1 MNKCLNALL
10 CLCISG
16 LVACGGSSGGDDDSP
31 GTPSSS
37 SANSS
42 NSLSSSTSSTSSLNS
57 SSSSAN
63 SSGPSAV
70 IGAPQNLSAAPGNAS
85 VRLEWS
91 AVSSADSYHIYYA
104 TEANIQPDN
113 IAAYDNGTWIE
124 NVTPPYQIT
133 ELTNG
138 TTYYFVVT
146 AVDGE
151 MESNPSAE
159 VSTTPSAVDIT
170 RQPTVQEV
178 LVLELVNRARFD
190 PEAEADR
197 YSIDLNQGIN
207 GDPISPARKPPLAFN
222 LELIEAARVHS
233 EWMLDADVFSHT
245 GEGGSSP
252 TQRMDEAGYTFSG
265 SWASGENIAWSGSS
279 GNNIDLT
286 DAASNHHEGLFKSP
300 GHRLNILS
308 TNFREIGIGHKD
320 GYFFADGVNWRASM
334 LTENFARSGSGYFL
348 TGVVYEDADGNGM
361 YSVNEGLSGITITVD
376 GSSHTVFETGAYTV
390 PLANGVYDITVSGDA
405 LGSPVN
411 YTIEV
416 DGANVKFDVI
426 KVGSAVDISAW

>member
-37 SANSS
+37 SSS
-42 NSLSSSTSSTSSLNS
+42 SSSTSSSTS
-57 SSSSAN
+57 SSS
-63 SSGPSAV
+63 V
-70 IGAPQNLSAAPGNAS
+70 FGAPQNLSAAPGNAS
-85 VRLEWS
+85 VTLEWG

-104 TEANIQPDN
+104 TEPNIQPDN

-124 NVTPPYQIT
+124 DVTPPYQIT

-151 MESNPSAE
+151 MESDPSAE
-159 VSTTPSAVDIT
+159 VSTTPSAVDVA
-170 RQPTVQEV
+170 RQPTVYEV

-190 PEAEADR
+190 PEAEAER
-197 YSIDLNQGIN
+197 HAIDLNEDNN
-207 GDPISPARKPPLAFN
+207 GTPISPARKPPLAFN

-265 SWASGENIAWSGSS
+265 AWSSGENIAWRGNSGD
-279 GNNIDLT
+279 NIDLT
-286 DAASNHHEGLFKSP
+286 LAAYEHHEGLFKSV

-308 TNFREIGIGHKD
+308 TDFREIGIGHKD
-320 GYFFADGVNWRASM
+320 GYFFADGTNWRASM

-348 TGVVYEDADGNGM
+348 TGVVYEDADGDDL

-376 GSSHTVFETGAYTV
+376 GSSHAVFETGAYTV

-426 KVGSAVDISAW
+426 KAGSTVDIHTW

>member
-16 LVACGGSSGGDDDSP
+16 LVACGGSSGSDDDSP

-37 SANSS
+37 SSS
-42 NSLSSSTSSTSSLNS
+42 SSSTSSSTS
-57 SSSSAN
+57 SSS
-63 SSGPSAV
+63 V
-70 IGAPQNLSAAPGNAS
+70 FGAPQNLSAAPGNAS
-85 VRLEWS
+85 VTLEWG

-104 TEANIQPDN
+104 TEPNIQPDN

-124 NVTPPYQIT
+124 DVTPPYQIT

-151 MESNPSAE
+151 MESDPSAE
-159 VSTTPSAVDIT
+159 VSTTPSAVDVA
-170 RQPTVQEV
+170 RQPTVYEV

-190 PEAEADR
+190 PEAEAER
-197 YSIDLNQGIN
+197 HAIDLNEDNN
-207 GDPISPARKPPLAFN
+207 GTPISPARKPPLAFN

-265 SWASGENIAWSGSS
+265 AWSSGENIAWRGNSGD
-279 GNNIDLT
+279 NIDLT
-286 DAASNHHEGLFKSP
+286 LATYEHHEGLFKSV

-308 TNFREIGIGHKD
+308 TDFREIGIGHKD
-320 GYFFADGVNWRASM
+320 GYFFADGTNWRASM

-348 TGVVYEDADGNGM
+348 TGVVYEDADGDDL

-376 GSSHTVFETGAYTV
+376 GSSHAVFETGAYTV

-426 KVGSAVDISAW
+426 KVGSAVDIHTW

>member
-37 SANSS
+37 SSS
-42 NSLSSSTSSTSSLNS
+42 SSSTSSSTS
-57 SSSSAN
+57 SSS
-63 SSGPSAV
+63 V
-70 IGAPQNLSAAPGNAS
+70 FGAPQNLSAAPGNAS
-85 VRLEWS
+85 VTLEWG

-124 NVTPPYQIT
+124 DVTPPYQIT

-151 MESNPSAE
+151 MESDPSAE
-159 VSTTPSAVDIT
+159 VSTTPSAVDVA
-170 RQPTVQEV
+170 RQPTVYEV

-190 PEAEADR
+190 PEAEAER
-197 YSIDLNQGIN
+197 HAIDLNEDNN
-207 GDPISPARKPPLAFN
+207 GTPISPARKPPLAFN

-265 SWASGENIAWSGSS
+265 AWSSGENIAWRGNSGD
-279 GNNIDLT
+279 NIDLT
-286 DAASNHHEGLFKSP
+286 LAAYEHHEGLFKSV

-308 TNFREIGIGHKD
+308 TDFREVGIGHKD
-320 GYFFADGVNWRASM
+320 GYFFADGTNWRASM

-348 TGVVYEDADGNGM
+348 TGVVYEDADGDDL

-376 GSSHTVFETGAYTV
+376 GSSHAVFETGAYTV

-426 KVGSAVDISAW
+426 KAGSTVDIHTW

>member
-37 SANSS
+37 SSS
-42 NSLSSSTSSTSSLNS
+42 SSSTSSSTS
-57 SSSSAN
+57 SSS
-63 SSGPSAV
+63 V
-70 IGAPQNLSAAPGNAS
+70 FGAPQNLSAAPGNAS
-85 VRLEWS
+85 VTLEWG

-124 NVTPPYQIT
+124 DVTPPYQIT

-151 MESNPSAE
+151 MESDPSAE
-159 VSTTPSAVDIT
+159 VSTTPSAVDVA
-170 RQPTVQEV
+170 RQPTVYEV

-190 PEAEADR
+190 PEAEAER
-197 YSIDLNQGIN
+197 HAIDLNEDNN
-207 GDPISPARKPPLAFN
+207 GTPISPARKPPLAFN

-265 SWASGENIAWSGSS
+265 AWSSGENIAWRGNSGD
-279 GNNIDLT
+279 NIDLT
-286 DAASNHHEGLFKSP
+286 LAAYEHHEGLFKSV

-308 TNFREIGIGHKD
+308 TDFREIGIGHKD
-320 GYFFADGVNWRASM
+320 GYFFADGTNWRASM

-348 TGVVYEDADGNGM
+348 TGVMYEDADGDDL

-376 GSSHTVFETGAYTV
+376 GSSHAVFETGAYTV

-426 KVGSAVDISAW
+426 KVGSAVDIHTW

>member
-16 LVACGGSSGGDDDSP
+16 LVACGGSSGGDGDSP
-31 GTPSSS
+31 GTPASSS
-37 SANSS
+37 SSS
-42 NSLSSSTSSTSSLNS
+42 S
-57 SSSSAN
+57 SSSSAF
-63 SSGPSAV
+63 
-70 IGAPQNLSAAPGNAS
+70 GAPLNLSAAPGNAS
-85 VRLEWS
+85 VTLEWG

-104 TEANIQPDN
+104 TEPDIQPDN

-124 NVTPPYQIT
+124 DVTPPYQIT
-133 ELTNG
+133 GLANG

-151 MESNPSAE
+151 MESDPSAE

-170 RQPTVQEV
+170 RQPTVYEV
-178 LVLELVNRARFD
+178 LVLELVNRARFN

-197 YSIDLNQGIN
+197 YNMDLNEDNN
-207 GDPISPARKPPLAFN
+207 GTPISPARKPPLAFN

-233 EWMLDADVFSHT
+233 EWMLDANVFSHE

-252 TQRMDEAGYTFSG
+252 NDRMVEAGYNSNDNFV
-265 SWASGENIAWSGSS
+265 AGENIAWSGSS
-279 GNNIDLT
+279 NDNIDLT
-286 DAASNHHEGLFKSP
+286 RSAYNHHEGLFRSI
-300 GHRLNILS
+300 GHRRNILS
-308 TNFREIGIGHKD
+308 ANFREIGIGHKD
-320 GYFFADGVNWRASM
+320 GYFFANGVNWRASM

-348 TGVVYEDADGNGM
+348 TGVVYEDADGDEL

-426 KVGSAVDISAW
+426 KVGSAVDIHTW

>member
-16 LVACGGSSGGDDDSP
+16 LVACGGSSGSDDDSP

-37 SANSS
+37 SSS
-42 NSLSSSTSSTSSLNS
+42 SSSTSSSTS
-57 SSSSAN
+57 SSS
-63 SSGPSAV
+63 V
-70 IGAPQNLSAAPGNAS
+70 FGAPQNLSAAPGNAS
-85 VRLEWS
+85 VTLEWG

-124 NVTPPYQIT
+124 DVTPPYQIT

-151 MESNPSAE
+151 MESDPSAE
-159 VSTTPSAVDIT
+159 VSTTPSAVDVA
-170 RQPTVQEV
+170 RQPTVYEV

-190 PEAEADR
+190 PEAEAER
-197 YSIDLNQGIN
+197 HAIDLNEDNN
-207 GDPISPARKPPLAFN
+207 GTPISPARKPPLAFN

-265 SWASGENIAWSGSS
+265 AWSSGENIAWRGNSGD
-279 GNNIDLT
+279 NIDLT
-286 DAASNHHEGLFKSP
+286 LAAYEHHEGLFKSV

-308 TNFREIGIGHKD
+308 TDFREIGIGHKD
-320 GYFFADGVNWRASM
+320 GYFFADGTNWRASM

-348 TGVVYEDADGNGM
+348 TGVVYEDVDGDDL

-376 GSSHTVFETGAYTV
+376 GSSHAVFETGAYTV

-426 KVGSAVDISAW
+426 KVGSAVDIHTW

>member
-16 LVACGGSSGGDDDSP
+16 LVACGGSSGSDDDSP

-37 SANSS
+37 SSS
-42 NSLSSSTSSTSSLNS
+42 SSSTSSSTS
-57 SSSSAN
+57 SSS
-63 SSGPSAV
+63 V
-70 IGAPQNLSAAPGNAS
+70 FGAPQNLSAAPGNAS
-85 VRLEWS
+85 VTLEWG

-104 TEANIQPDN
+104 TEPNIQPDN

-124 NVTPPYQIT
+124 DVTPPYQIT

-151 MESNPSAE
+151 MESDPSAE
-159 VSTTPSAVDIT
+159 VSTTPSAVDVA
-170 RQPTVQEV
+170 RQPTVYEV

-190 PEAEADR
+190 PEAEAER
-197 YSIDLNQGIN
+197 HAIDLNEDNN
-207 GDPISPARKPPLAFN
+207 GTPISPARKPPLAFN

-265 SWASGENIAWSGSS
+265 AWSSGENIAWRGNSGD
-279 GNNIDLT
+279 NIDLT
-286 DAASNHHEGLFKSP
+286 LAAYEHHEGLFKSV

-308 TNFREIGIGHKD
+308 TDFREIGIGHKD
-320 GYFFADGVNWRASM
+320 GYFFADGTNWRASM

-348 TGVVYEDADGNGM
+348 TGVVYEDADGDDL

-376 GSSHTVFETGAYTV
+376 GSSHAVFETGAYTV

-426 KVGSAVDISAW
+426 KAGSTVDIHTW

>member
-1 MNKCLNALL
+1 MMIKFCPPLLL
-10 CLCISG
+10 CACVSL
-16 LVACGGSSGGDDDSP
+16 LVACGGSSGDDDDSP
-31 GTPSSS
+31 GNPSSS
-37 SANSS
+37 S
-42 NSLSSSTSSTSSLNS
+42 TSS

-63 SSGPSAV
+63 SSSSSQPSEF
-70 IGAPQNLSAAPGNAS
+70 GAPQNLSAAPGNAS
-85 VRLEWS
+85 VTLDWG

-104 TEANIQPDN
+104 TEPDIQPDN

-124 NVTPPYQIT
+124 DVTPPYQIT

-146 AVDGE
+146 AVDGD
-151 MESNPSAE
+151 MESDPSAE

-170 RQPTVQEV
+170 RQPTVHEV

-197 YSIDLNQGIN
+197 YDIDLNEGIN
-207 GDPISPARKPPLAFN
+207 GDPISSARKPPLAFN

-252 TQRMDEAGYTFSG
+252 TQRMDEAGYNFSG
-265 SWASGENIAWSGSS
+265 SWSSGENISWSGNS
-279 GNNIDLT
+279 GSNINLT
-286 DAASNHHEGLFKSP
+286 DAAYNHHRGLFRSS

-308 TNFREIGIGHKD
+308 TGFREIGIGHKD
-320 GYFFADGVNWRASM
+320 GYFLADGTNWRASM

-348 TGVVYEDADGNGM
+348 TGVVYEDADEDGM
-361 YSVNEGLSGITITVD
+361 YSVNEGLSGITLTVD
-376 GSSHTVFETGAYTV
+376 GSSHAVFETGAYTV
-390 PLANGVYDITVSGDA
+390 PLANGVYDITVSGEA

-411 YTIEV
+411 YTVEV

-426 KVGSAVDISAW
+426 KSGSAVDINTW

>member
-16 LVACGGSSGGDDDSP
+16 LVACGGSSGSDDDSP

-37 SANSS
+37 SSS
-42 NSLSSSTSSTSSLNS
+42 SSSTSSSTS
-57 SSSSAN
+57 SSS
-63 SSGPSAV
+63 V
-70 IGAPQNLSAAPGNAS
+70 FGAPQNLSAAPGNAS
-85 VRLEWS
+85 VTLEWG

-124 NVTPPYQIT
+124 DVTPPYQIT

-151 MESNPSAE
+151 MESDPSAE
-159 VSTTPSAVDIT
+159 VSTTPSAVDVA
-170 RQPTVQEV
+170 RQPTVYEV

-190 PEAEADR
+190 PEAEAER
-197 YSIDLNQGIN
+197 HAIDLNEDNN
-207 GDPISPARKPPLAFN
+207 GTPISPARKPPLAFN

-265 SWASGENIAWSGSS
+265 AWSSGENIAWRGNSGD
-279 GNNIDLT
+279 NIDLT
-286 DAASNHHEGLFKSP
+286 LAAYEHHEGLFKSV

-308 TNFREIGIGHKD
+308 TDFREVGIGHKD
-320 GYFFADGVNWRASM
+320 GYFFADGTNWRASM

-348 TGVVYEDADGNGM
+348 TGVVYEDADGDDL

-376 GSSHTVFETGAYTV
+376 GSSHAVFETGAYTV

-426 KVGSAVDISAW
+426 KAGSTVDIHTW

>member
-37 SANSS
+37 SSS
-42 NSLSSSTSSTSSLNS
+42 SSSTSSSTS
-57 SSSSAN
+57 SSS
-63 SSGPSAV
+63 V
-70 IGAPQNLSAAPGNAS
+70 FGAPQNLSAAPGNAS
-85 VRLEWS
+85 VTLEWG

-124 NVTPPYQIT
+124 DVTPPYQIT

-151 MESNPSAE
+151 MESDPSAE
-159 VSTTPSAVDIT
+159 VSTTPSAVDVA
-170 RQPTVQEV
+170 RQPTVYEV

-190 PEAEADR
+190 PEAEAER
-197 YSIDLNQGIN
+197 HAIDLNEDNN
-207 GDPISPARKPPLAFN
+207 GTPISPARKPPLAFN

-265 SWASGENIAWSGSS
+265 AWSSGENIAWRGNSGD
-279 GNNIDLT
+279 NIDLT
-286 DAASNHHEGLFKSP
+286 LAAYEHHEGLFKSV

-308 TNFREIGIGHKD
+308 TDFREIGIGHKD
-320 GYFFADGVNWRASM
+320 GYFFADGTNWRASM

-348 TGVVYEDADGNGM
+348 TGVVYEDADGDDL

-376 GSSHTVFETGAYTV
+376 GSSHAVFETGAYTV

-426 KVGSAVDISAW
+426 KAGSTVDIHTW

>member
-37 SANSS
+37 SSS
-42 NSLSSSTSSTSSLNS
+42 SSSTSSSTS
-57 SSSSAN
+57 SSS
-63 SSGPSAV
+63 V
-70 IGAPQNLSAAPGNAS
+70 FGAPQNLSAAPGNAS
-85 VRLEWS
+85 VTLEWG

-104 TEANIQPDN
+104 TEPNIQPDN

-124 NVTPPYQIT
+124 DVTPPYQIT

-146 AVDGE
+146 AIDGE
-151 MESNPSAE
+151 MESDPSAE
-159 VSTTPSAVDIT
+159 VSTTPSAVDVA
-170 RQPTVQEV
+170 RQPTVYEV

-190 PEAEADR
+190 PEAEAER
-197 YSIDLNQGIN
+197 HAIDLNEDNN
-207 GDPISPARKPPLAFN
+207 GTPISPARKPPLAFN

-265 SWASGENIAWSGSS
+265 AWSSGENIAWRGNSGD
-279 GNNIDLT
+279 NIDLT
-286 DAASNHHEGLFKSP
+286 LAAYEHHEGLFKSV

-308 TNFREIGIGHKD
+308 TDFREIGIGHKD
-320 GYFFADGVNWRASM
+320 GYFFADGTNWRASM

-348 TGVVYEDADGNGM
+348 TGVVYEDADGDDL

-376 GSSHTVFETGAYTV
+376 GSSHAVFETGAYTV

-426 KVGSAVDISAW
+426 KAGSTVDIHTW

>member
-16 LVACGGSSGGDDDSP
+16 LVACGGSSGSDDDSP

-37 SANSS
+37 SSS
-42 NSLSSSTSSTSSLNS
+42 SSSTSSSTS
-57 SSSSAN
+57 SSS
-63 SSGPSAV
+63 V
-70 IGAPQNLSAAPGNAS
+70 FGAPQNLSAAPGNAS
-85 VRLEWS
+85 VTLEWG

-124 NVTPPYQIT
+124 DVTPPYQIT

-151 MESNPSAE
+151 MESDPSAE
-159 VSTTPSAVDIT
+159 VSTTPSAVDVA
-170 RQPTVQEV
+170 RQPTVYEV

-190 PEAEADR
+190 PEAEAER
-197 YSIDLNQGIN
+197 HAIDLNEDNN
-207 GDPISPARKPPLAFN
+207 GTPISPARKPPLAFN

-265 SWASGENIAWSGSS
+265 AWSSGENIAWRGNSGD
-279 GNNIDLT
+279 NIDLT
-286 DAASNHHEGLFKSP
+286 LAAYEHHEGLFKSV

-308 TNFREIGIGHKD
+308 TDFREIGIGHKD
-320 GYFFADGVNWRASM
+320 GYFFADGTNWRASM

-348 TGVVYEDADGNGM
+348 TGVVYEDADGDDL

-376 GSSHTVFETGAYTV
+376 GSSHAVFETGAYTV

-426 KVGSAVDISAW
+426 KAGSTVDIHTW

>member
-16 LVACGGSSGGDDDSP
+16 LVACGGSSGSDDDSP

-37 SANSS
+37 SSS
-42 NSLSSSTSSTSSLNS
+42 SSSTSSSTS
-57 SSSSAN
+57 SSS
-63 SSGPSAV
+63 V
-70 IGAPQNLSAAPGNAS
+70 FGAPQNLSAAPGNAS
-85 VRLEWS
+85 VTLEWG

-124 NVTPPYQIT
+124 DVTPPYQIT

-151 MESNPSAE
+151 MESDPSAE
-159 VSTTPSAVDIT
+159 VSTTPSAVDVA
-170 RQPTVQEV
+170 RQPTVYEV

-190 PEAEADR
+190 PEAEAER
-197 YSIDLNQGIN
+197 HAIDLNEDNN
-207 GDPISPARKPPLAFN
+207 GTPISPARKPPLAFN

-265 SWASGENIAWSGSS
+265 AWSSGENIAWRGNSGD
-279 GNNIDLT
+279 NIDLT
-286 DAASNHHEGLFKSP
+286 LAAYEHHEGLFKSV

-308 TNFREIGIGHKD
+308 TDFREIGIGHKD
-320 GYFFADGVNWRASM
+320 GYFFADGTNWRASM

-348 TGVVYEDADGNGM
+348 TGVVYEDADGDDL

-376 GSSHTVFETGAYTV
+376 GSSHAVFETGAYTV

-426 KVGSAVDISAW
+426 KVGSAVDIHTW